1 MKIGIFTF
9 HSAGNYGAVLQAYGL
24 QEFLRSLGH
33 DAWIVDY
40 APQYISR
47 EYRVFARTAGL
58 SASKNFLRSC
68 LIALTRWRRNR
79 LFRRFRQDHLRLARI
94 DLAELHNDF
103 DAFVFGSDQ
112 IWSPVITEGGD
123 PVYFGLFPA
132 ARGKRLVAYAA
143 SMGSVLRMSGPL
155 SALFKKG
162 LARFS
167 ALSVR
172 EKPLADCLAHDFK
185 LHASLA
191 CDPVFLAGREVFD
204 RIATRPAVSR
214 PYLLLFLL
222 NGNEVATIYGYKLA
236 RRLGLSVVNVGT
248 YETVHRSNVK
258 TLVDLE
264 HFLGYIKQASFVVT
278 NSFHAMA
285 FSLLYERDFVVV
297 SRDERMDERVL
308 SLLRQIGLAQR
319 LVDAGKCIITDESPI
334 DYHNV
339 NFRLNKMQCESRRF
353 ILESLREK

>member
-58 SASKNFLRSC
+58 SASKNFLRNC
-68 LIALTRWRRNR
+68 LFALTRWRRNR

-94 DLAELHNDF
+94 DLAESHNDF

-123 PVYFGLFPA
+123 PVYFGLFPVV
-132 ARGKRLVAYAA
+132 RGKRLVAYAA
-143 SMGSVLRMSGPL
+143 SMGSVRHMSGPL
-155 SALFKKG
+155 SELFRKG

-172 EKPLADCLAHDFK
+172 EQPLADCLARDFK
-185 LHASLA
+185 FHASLA

-204 RIATRPAVSR
+204 RIAARPPVSR

-222 NGNEVATIYGYKLA
+222 VVDA
-236 RRLGLSVVNVGT
+236 RAVDYAHRMAARLGLDVVNLAT
-248 YETVHRSNVK
+248 YESLRNSQVQQTVGPE
-258 TLVDLE
+258 L
-264 HFLGYIKQASFVVT
+264 FLGYLKHASFVLT
-278 NSFHAMA
+278 SSFHGTAL
-285 FSLLYERDFVVV
+285 SLLFGREFQTVK
-297 SRDERMDERVL
+297 RDERTNERVL
-308 SLLRQIGLAQR
+308 SLLQSLGLEDHLIDPVGELSETHVDYAAVSERLARLRQASRDFLAQ
-319 LVDAGKCIITDESPI
+319 
-334 DYHNV
+334 
-339 NFRLNKMQCESRRF
+339 
-353 ILESLREK
+353 SLQG

>member
-47 EYRVFARTAGL
+47 EYRVFTRAAGL
-58 SASKNFLRSC
+58 SASKNFLRNC
-68 LIALTRWRRNR
+68 LFALTRWRRNR

-94 DLAELHNDF
+94 DLAEPHNDF

-132 ARGKRLVAYAA
+132 ARSKRLVAYAA
-143 SMGSVLRMSGPL
+143 SMGSVRHMSGPL
-155 SALFKKG
+155 SELFRKG

-172 EKPLADCLAHDFK
+172 EKPLADCLARDFK
-185 LHASLA
+185 FHASLA

-222 NGNEVATIYGYKLA
+222 AGDAQAVDYAYRMA
-236 RRLGLSVVNVGT
+236 ARLGLDVVNLAT
-248 YETVHRSNVK
+248 YESLRNSQVQQTVGPE
-258 TLVDLE
+258 L
-264 HFLGYIKQASFVVT
+264 FLGYLKHASFVLT
-278 NSFHAMA
+278 SSFHGTAL
-285 FSLLYERDFVVV
+285 SLLFGREFQTVK
-297 SRDERMDERVL
+297 RDERTNERVL
-308 SLLRQIGLAQR
+308 SLLQSLGLEDHLIDPVGELSETHVDYAAVSERLARLRQASRDFLAQ
-319 LVDAGKCIITDESPI
+319 
-334 DYHNV
+334 
-339 NFRLNKMQCESRRF
+339 
-353 ILESLREK
+353 SLQG

>member
-9 HSAGNYGAVLQAYGL
+9 HCAGNYGAVLQAYGL

-40 APQYISR
+40 APEYISR
-47 EYRVFARTAGL
+47 EYRVFTRVAGL

-68 LIALTRWRRNR
+68 LIAPTRWRRNR
-79 LFRRFRQDHLRLARI
+79 LFRRFRHDHLRLARI
-94 DLAELHNDF
+94 DLAESHNDF

-143 SMGSVLRMSGPL
+143 SMGSVRHMSGPL
-155 SALFKKG
+155 SALFRKG

-172 EKPLADCLAHDFK
+172 EKPLADCLARDFK
-185 LHASLA
+185 FHASLA

-222 NGNEVATIYGYKLA
+222 VGDA
-236 RRLGLSVVNVGT
+236 RAVDYAHRMAARLGLDVINLATCAYEVLRHSGQRTVGP
-248 YETVHRSNVK
+248 
-258 TLVDLE
+258 E
-264 HFLGYIKQASFVVT
+264 HFLGYLKHASFVLT
-278 NSFHAMA
+278 SSFHGTAL
-285 FSLLYERDFVVV
+285 SLLFGREFQTVK
-297 SRDERMDERVL
+297 RDERTNERVL
-308 SLLRQIGLAQR
+308 SLLQSLGMEDHLIDPAGELSETHVDYSAVSERLARLRQASRDFLAQ
-319 LVDAGKCIITDESPI
+319 
-334 DYHNV
+334 
-339 NFRLNKMQCESRRF
+339 
-353 ILESLREK
+353 SLQG